1 MSRSDLAALPAFVAL
16 GWRRAAADRIGIAGR
31 VALYGLLLFIFWEL
45 WAATPLVELGRS
57 EVDAAH
63 LFWYLVVTECVA
75 IGGGQPYRFV
85 EAEIRSGGIAAGLTR
100 PVPYAWATL
109 ADWVGETSHRV
120 LLLAIAGVIAGVTM
134 TGTAPFSWA
143 AAPAVLLSLGLGC
156 GMVLLCQLQL
166 GHAAAWVG
174 SAAPLFW
181 VWQKLAFVLG
191 GLILPLDLYPPP
203 LRVIAEATPFAAMLY
218 APGSL
223 VLGPSAV
230 VIAATVGGQL
240 VWFAALAAAT
250 VLIDRAMV
258 ARFAVEGV

>member
-1 MSRSDLAALPAFVAL
+1 
-16 GWRRAAADRIGIAGR
+16 
-31 VALYGLLLFIFWEL
+31 
-45 WAATPLVELGRS
+45 
-57 EVDAAH
+57 
-63 LFWYLVVTECVA
+63 
-75 IGGGQPYRFV
+75 
-85 EAEIRSGGIAAGLTR
+85 LTR

-166 GHAAAWVG
+166 GYAAAWVG